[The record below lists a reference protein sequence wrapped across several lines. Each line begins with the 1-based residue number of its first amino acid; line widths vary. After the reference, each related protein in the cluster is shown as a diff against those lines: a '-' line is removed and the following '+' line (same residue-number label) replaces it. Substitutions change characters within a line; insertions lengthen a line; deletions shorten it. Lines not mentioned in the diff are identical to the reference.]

1 MPRGPGKNDATSESD
16 DDVWARAASRRRR
29 RLESHDVCTPCTPPP
44 HQPREQD
51 SSDKFSTSRALFAA
65 SAHPS
70 SRIPAFVAPAVE
82 AAHLP
87 TEPMS
92 PMQQKPNQTPA
103 MAGAARPSSRAPAFV
118 APAAVA
124 VVLPTELMSPMQQQ
138 PNQTPA
144 MAGNEA
150 QQPNQTPA
158 MAMPR
163 GRRPIVLVVNPN
175 KKSRMQQQPNQTPA
189 MAAAK
194 EEADFLELFGDD
206 RSSKPVKPL
215 SNPQVGIG
223 GKPEEPPR
231 NPTWA
236 VI

>member
-1 MPRGPGKNDATSESD
+1 
-16 DDVWARAASRRRR
+16 
-29 RLESHDVCTPCTPPP
+29 
-44 HQPREQD
+44 
-51 SSDKFSTSRALFAA
+51 
-65 SAHPS
+65 
-70 SRIPAFVAPAVE
+70 
-82 AAHLP
+82 
-87 TEPMS
+87 
-92 PMQQKPNQTPA
+92 MQQKPNQTPA
-103 MAGAARPSSRAPAFV
+103 MAGDARPSSRAPAFV

-144 MAGNEA
+144 MAGDEA
-150 QQPNQTPA
+150 
-158 MAMPR
+158 
-163 GRRPIVLVVNPN
+163 
-175 KKSRMQQQPNQTPA
+175 QQPNQTPA

-194 EEADFLELFGDD
+194 EAKEEADFSEIFGD
-206 RSSKPVKPL
+206 RGSKPVKPL

>member
-1 MPRGPGKNDATSESD
+1 
-16 DDVWARAASRRRR
+16 
-29 RLESHDVCTPCTPPP
+29 
-44 HQPREQD
+44 
-51 SSDKFSTSRALFAA
+51 
-65 SAHPS
+65 
-70 SRIPAFVAPAVE
+70 
-82 AAHLP
+82 
-87 TEPMS
+87 
-92 PMQQKPNQTPA
+92 MQQKPNQTPA
-103 MAGAARPSSRAPAFV
+103 MAGDARPSSRAPAFV

-144 MAGNEA
+144 MAGDEK

-158 MAMPR
+158 MAVST
-163 GRRPIVLVVNPN
+163 GRRPIVLFVNP
-175 KKSRMQQQPNQTPA
+175 KSRMQQQPNQTPA

-194 EEADFLELFGDD
+194 EEADFLELFGD
-206 RSSKPVKPL
+206 RGSKPVKPL

>member
-1 MPRGPGKNDATSESD
+1 M
-16 DDVWARAASRRRR
+16 
-29 RLESHDVCTPCTPPP
+29 CTPPP

-51 SSDKFSTSRALFAA
+51 SSDKFYTSRALLAA
-65 SAHPS
+65 SACPS
-70 SRIPAFVAPAVE
+70 SRVPAFVAPAAE
-82 AAHLP
+82 AVHLP

-103 MAGAARPSSRAPAFV
+103 MAGDARPTSRAPAFV

-144 MAGNEA
+144 MAGDEA
-150 QQPNQTPA
+150 
-158 MAMPR
+158 
-163 GRRPIVLVVNPN
+163 
-175 KKSRMQQQPNQTPA
+175 QQPNQTPA

-194 EEADFLELFGDD
+194 EAKEEADIEEIFGD
-206 RSSKPVKPL
+206 RGSKPVKPL

>member
-1 MPRGPGKNDATSESD
+1 MR
-16 DDVWARAASRRRR
+16 
-29 RLESHDVCTPCTPPP
+29 
-44 HQPREQD
+44 
-51 SSDKFSTSRALFAA
+51 
-65 SAHPS
+65 
-70 SRIPAFVAPAVE
+70 
-82 AAHLP
+82 
-87 TEPMS
+87 

-103 MAGAARPSSRAPAFV
+103 MAGDARPSSRAPAFV

-144 MAGNEA
+144 MAGDEA

-158 MAMPR
+158 MAVPR
-163 GRRPIVLVVNPN
+163 ERRPIALVVNPN
-175 KKSRMQQQPNQTPA
+175 KKSRMKQQPNQTPA

-194 EEADFLELFGDD
+194 EAKEEADFSEIFGD
-206 RSSKPVKPL
+206 RGSKPVKPL

>member
-1 MPRGPGKNDATSESD
+1 M
-16 DDVWARAASRRRR
+16 
-29 RLESHDVCTPCTPPP
+29 CTPPP

-51 SSDKFSTSRALFAA
+51 SSDKFYTSRALLAA
-65 SAHPS
+65 SARPS
-70 SRIPAFVAPAVE
+70 SRVPAFVAPAAE
-82 AAHLP
+82 AVHLP

-103 MAGAARPSSRAPAFV
+103 MAGDARPSSRAPAFV

-144 MAGNEA
+144 MA
-150 QQPNQTPA
+150 
-158 MAMPR
+158 
-163 GRRPIVLVVNPN
+163 
-175 KKSRMQQQPNQTPA
+175 
-189 MAAAK
+189 AAK
-194 EEADFLELFGDD
+194 EEADFLELFGD
-206 RSSKPVKPL
+206 RGSKPVKPL

>member
-1 MPRGPGKNDATSESD
+1 
-16 DDVWARAASRRRR
+16 
-29 RLESHDVCTPCTPPP
+29 
-44 HQPREQD
+44 
-51 SSDKFSTSRALFAA
+51 
-65 SAHPS
+65 
-70 SRIPAFVAPAVE
+70 
-82 AAHLP
+82 
-87 TEPMS
+87 
-92 PMQQKPNQTPA
+92 
-103 MAGAARPSSRAPAFV
+103 
-118 APAAVA
+118 
-124 VVLPTELMSPMQQQ
+124 MSPMQQQ

-144 MAGNEA
+144 MAGDEA

-158 MAMPR
+158 MAVPR
-163 GRRPIVLVVNPN
+163 ERRPIVLVVNPT

-194 EEADFLELFGDD
+194 EAKEEADFSEIFGD
-206 RSSKPVKPL
+206 RGSKPVKPL